1 MRGKNAASAKWTLA
15 RYETE
20 MIDATIPI
28 PPVRNMDPA
37 MYLGRGESEAR
48 ITRVATNCLIPL
60 VYYMQTGD
68 LTRPNPIPV
77 AYMYQIITI
86 REKGAVASP

>member
-37 MYLGRGESEAR
+37 MYLGRGESKAR
-48 ITRVATNCLIPL
+48 ITRVTTCCLIPL
-60 VYYMQTGD
+60 VCYMQTRD
-68 LTRPNPIPV
+68 LTRPNSIPV
-77 AYMYQIITI
+77 TYMHQIITI
-86 REKGAVASP
+86 GEKGAAASP